1 MTPPLKKVGGV
12 KDVLFEIGTEEL
24 PATNLA
30 DIFESPE
37 NILEVR
43 LKKVLEEKRIRF
55 QGLQI
60 LATPRRI
67 IYRITGVEESQ
78 EPKDLFIKILPKQ
91 EAFSADGLPT
101 EKFLMILKHKNA
113 RVEETVVQEQGGREQ
128 MYLKKAEEV
137 RKTEAVLPEI
147 FETLIKSSAFP
158 KNMKW
163 DDSGVV
169 FPRPIRSLLCF
180 YGPKALRFKIGNLKA
195 GNETL
200 IFLRSKRT
208 RRLVKDIPAYFKLL
222 KKNGIFADPRERK
235 KEIGSQLEKL
245 AKAAGAK
252 LYDDPFLLSEVNF
265 LLERPSALGAPFGKE
280 FLALPLEVLAVS
292 MARKQRIFGVVG
304 KDGGLL
310 SKFFAVLD
318 GTTGTRQKKI
328 ISSNMEGILHAKLK
342 DSLFFYKEDTKL
354 PLEKKRDELKNL
366 VFLKDAGSMLQ
377 KSERLVKLAKALRA
391 SLGLSDEDANALER
405 ACFLSKCDLLS
416 QMVGE
421 FPELQG
427 VMGKYYA
434 LESKESAK
442 TAQAIGE
449 QYLPRTVHDRLPE
462 SLAGSLLS
470 IFDKTDLIV
479 ACFRL
484 GLEPTSSLDPYGLRR
499 SATAILKILLD
510 KNLPL
515 SLPDLL
521 NSDLQELGLT
531 GAKDKETLDKL
542 KAFFKDRF
550 KALLVD
556 RGIREDL
563 VEAVLAS
570 GFEFPCRVHDKIRLL
585 DPVLKEP
592 FFPQAWKVVERTV
605 NILKGNKETLPER
618 IEPSVFTEELERR
631 VHEHYESYREG
642 ILKAVQNSDF
652 RLATSLYAGA
662 FFDILGEFF
671 EKVFVNA
678 EDLKVRKNRLA
689 LLKVVRDLYTEN
701 IADLSKLRQS

>member
-1 MTPPLKKVGGV
+1 M
-12 KDVLFEIGTEEL
+12 KDILFEIGTEEL

-37 NILEVR
+37 NILEAR
-43 LKKVLEEKRIRF
+43 LKKILEEKRIRF
-55 QGLQI
+55 QVLQV

-67 IYRITGVEESQ
+67 VYRITGVEETQ
-78 EPKDLFIKILPKQ
+78 EPKDLFVKILPKQ
-91 EAFSADGLPT
+91 EAFSADGVPT

-113 RVEETVVQEQGGREQ
+113 RVDETVVQEQGGREQ

-147 FETLIKSSAFP
+147 FETLVKSPAFP

-163 DDSGVV
+163 DDSGMV

-180 YGPKALRFKIGNLKA
+180 YGSKALRFKIGNLKT
-195 GNETL
+195 GSETL
-200 IFLRSKRT
+200 IFSRSKRT
-208 RRLVKDIPAYFKLL
+208 RHPVKDISAYFKLL
-222 KKNGIFADPRERK
+222 KKNGILLDPRERK
-235 KEIGSQLEKL
+235 KEIAVQLEKL
-245 AKAAGAK
+245 AKASGAK

-265 LLERPSALGAPFGKE
+265 LVERPSALAAPFGKE
-280 FLALPLEVLAVS
+280 FLTLPLEVLAVS
-292 MARKQRIFGVVG
+292 MARKQRIFGGVG

-310 SKFFAVLD
+310 PKFFAILD
-318 GTTGTRQKKI
+318 GAAGARQKKI

-354 PLEKKRDELKNL
+354 PLEKKRAELKNL

-377 KSERLVKLAKALRA
+377 KSERLVKLARSLRA
-391 SLGLSDEDANALER
+391 NLALTDDDAKVLER

-434 LESKESAK
+434 LESGESAQ
-442 TAQAIGE
+442 TANAIGE

-462 SLAGSLLS
+462 TPAGSLLS

-510 KNLPL
+510 KNWPL
-515 SLPDLL
+515 SLVDLL
-521 NSDLQELGLT
+521 NSDLQELGLA
-531 GAKDKETLDKL
+531 GDKDKETLGKL

-556 RGIREDL
+556 RGYREDL
-563 VEAVLAS
+563 VEAVMAS
-570 GFEFPCRVHDKIRLL
+570 GFEFPCRVHDKVRML
-585 DPVLKEP
+585 DPVLKEA

-605 NILKGNKETLPER
+605 NILKGNKEILPEK
-618 IEPSVFTEELERR
+618 IDPPVFTEELERR
-631 VHEHYESYREG
+631 VHEQYEGCREG
-642 ILKAVQNSDF
+642 VLKAAERGDF

-689 LLKVVRDLYTEN
+689 LLKAVRDLYTEN
-701 IADLSKLRQS
+701 IADLSKIRQS